1 MDTQIPKEI
10 ILQRRKKRLFRLAAI
25 GIIVII
31 LFVVIINAFRAGIS
45 FATINTAVA
54 DRGPLEVSVM
64 ATGKVVPLYEEIIS
78 SPVSSKVLAVYKKS
92 GDQLATGDSILQLD
106 LAATNTEFERQRDEL
121 AMKQSK
127 IDQQRINA
135 ETQLAEMAMQIGID
149 SMRLQ
154 RSRVQL
160 MNERYLD
167 SIGASTVDKIRQA
180 ELDLQVQSMQY
191 EQLKLKYANMQ
202 KTTQADL
209 RIVELDYNIALKNFD
224 LATKTMGDAQ
234 ICAQREATVTW
245 VNDQI
250 GSTVAQGEQLVILS
264 DLNHFKI
271 EAEIS
276 DSYANKIA
284 PGNKAVVVIGSD
296 ELEGIVGNVVPAIDN
311 GIIKF
316 TVMLDKN
323 DDPKLRSGL
332 KADVYVINATKDN
345 VVRIANRSYY
355 HGPGNYDLWCIVDG
369 VAYQRNVV
377 LGDNSNQYVEVVD
390 GIKEGETVIVSDMSR
405 YKNKSKLKI
414 RH

>member
-25 GIIVII
+25 GAIVII

-355 HGPGNYDLWCIVDG
+355 HGPGNYELWCIVEG

>member
-25 GIIVII
+25 GVIVII

-92 GDQLATGDSILQLD
+92 GDQLSTGDSILQLD

>member
-25 GIIVII
+25 GVIVII

-92 GDQLATGDSILQLD
+92 GDQLSTGDSILQLD

-245 VNDQI
+245 VNDLI

-355 HGPGNYDLWCIVDG
+355 HGPGNYELWCIVEG

>member
-25 GIIVII
+25 GVIVII